1 MHRTFH
7 SSASND
13 APSLDTPSLLSQPV
27 PVASLAQQ
35 STLLRSPH
43 SISQR
48 SHSTRTARR
57 FVCASLSFALFGIYS
72 GFSQAAP
79 LDNVLPLNVELQAN
93 KVLLS
98 TPTSSRVLIAQA
110 QTNAPAAAP
119 TEGKAP
125 KDQTTKDPALTGN
138 GVDGTGKVNAPA
150 ATGEGAAAPV
160 NPATPVT
167 PVTPATPDAPVPV
180 PGEGGVASSSLAP
193 AQAEGREI
201 VNIRVVGNRV
211 VPEQSILL
219 QATTRRGAAF
229 SSRQLDL
236 DRANIARLGFFAGE
250 TGVQYQVTP
259 NLEDPN
265 KVDLTFI
272 VIENRVVTGFRFE
285 GNTTVKT
292 EDLIK
297 VLEIKPGTVLNNNTV
312 NTDVTKIQTL
322 YREKG
327 YAALVTDVKM
337 DADGTLIITV
347 QEAKITKIV
356 IAGLK
361 KTKESLVR
369 NQIRTKPGDPFDQ
382 FRVRRDLNRI
392 YDLGFFEDVTYKV
405 DDDAATPGSLIV
417 TLQLKEKRT
426 GQFTVGLGFDSRSKV
441 TGFFTLAEN
450 NLRGNGQR
458 AFVSVEAG
466 GQRTFDVGFGDPF
479 VGSKNSSY
487 DISVFDRRI
496 FREPRA
502 VSRVIGTPTNSTQTL
517 FYEEQRTGGRLNY
530 TIPLDED
537 RNSSVL
543 FGYRNERARLFQTDN
558 RGINIPVNLPVN
570 SSGRVSAFSTGFLRD
585 ARDLRLDPSRGS
597 REQVLLERSFSLLG
611 GDVSFTKVDLDLRR
625 YIPLVGPA
633 KIGELPRAVFAAR
646 FVAGKSFGQLPAF
659 EQYFIG
665 GSDTVRGYD
674 VDEQLG
680 DNQFY
685 TNLELRYR
693 FQRKFQIVGF
703 VDVGK
708 ATGGRFATADEMLVG
723 FGGGIRLQ
731 TPIGPIRLDIGRGNN
746 GIRTHFAIGP
756 TF

>member
-1 MHRTFH
+1 
-7 SSASND
+7 
-13 APSLDTPSLLSQPV
+13 
-27 PVASLAQQ
+27 
-35 STLLRSPH
+35 
-43 SISQR
+43 
-48 SHSTRTARR
+48 
-57 FVCASLSFALFGIYS
+57 
-72 GFSQAAP
+72 
-79 LDNVLPLNVELQAN
+79 
-93 KVLLS
+93 
-98 TPTSSRVLIAQA
+98 
-110 QTNAPAAAP
+110 
-119 TEGKAP
+119 
-125 KDQTTKDPALTGN
+125 
-138 GVDGTGKVNAPA
+138 
-150 ATGEGAAAPV
+150 
-160 NPATPVT
+160 
-167 PVTPATPDAPVPV
+167 
-180 PGEGGVASSSLAP
+180 
-193 AQAEGREI
+193 QAEGREI

-219 QATTRRGAAF
+219 KATTRRGAAF
-229 SSRQLDL
+229 SARQLDL
-236 DRANIARLGFFAGE
+236 DRAAIDSLGFFAS
-250 TGVQYQVTP
+250 VQYQVTP

-265 KVDLTFI
+265 KIDLTFI
-272 VIENRVVTGFRFE
+272 VIEHSVVTGFRFE

-297 VLEIKPGTVLNNNTV
+297 ILETKPGTVLNNNTI
-312 NTDVTKIQTL
+312 NSDVTKIQTL
-322 YREKG
+322 YRERG
-327 YAALVTDVKM
+327 YAALVTNVQRSVDNT
-337 DADGTLIITV
+337 GTVVFTI
-347 QEAKITKIV
+347 QEAKITKLV

-369 NQIRTKPGDPFDQ
+369 TQIRTKPGDPFDQ
-382 FRVRRDLNRI
+382 FKVRRDLNRI

-405 DDDAATPGSLIV
+405 DDDPEAPGSLIV

-458 AFVSVEAG
+458 AFASVEAG

-479 VGSKNSSY
+479 VGSRNSSY

-502 VSRVIGTPTNSTQTL
+502 VTRVIGQPTGPQTL
-517 FYEEQRTGGRLNY
+517 YYEEQRTGGRLNY

-558 RGINIPVNLPVN
+558 SGINIPVTLPVN
-570 SSGRVSAFSTGFLRD
+570 SAGRVSAFSTGFLRD

-597 REQVLLERSFSLLG
+597 REQLLVERAFSLLG
-611 GDVSFTKVDLDLRR
+611 GDQAFTKIDLDYRR
-625 YIPLVGPA
+625 YIPLIGPA
-633 KIGELPRAVFAAR
+633 KVGELPRAVFAAR
-646 FVAGKSFGQLPAF
+646 FVAGKSFGALPAF

-703 VDVGK
+703 LDVGK

-731 TPIGPIRLDIGRGNN
+731 TPIGPIRLDIGHGRDGV
-746 GIRTHFAIGP
+746 RTHFAIGP